1 MIIQIVS
8 YRVRSQIYSTRSQQI
23 KIAAKLA
30 RFFCRCEESSSNP
43 KFLPVLTK
51 GSGPGSDTATLEITE
66 TNLYR
71 RLVHLSL
78 ELCRGTDARI
88 REHLAERL
96 VRVQRDFDDLS
107 DKFRNVQSEASS
119 VRSGAVDLKNEVEK
133 LRREKTELVILFNLL
148 Q

>member
-1 MIIQIVS
+1 M
-8 YRVRSQIYSTRSQQI
+8 
-23 KIAAKLA
+23 
-30 RFFCRCEESSSNP
+30 
-43 KFLPVLTK
+43 
-51 GSGPGSDTATLEITE
+51 
-66 TNLYR
+66 YR

-133 LRREKTELVILFNLL
+133 LRREKTELVILFNLFAKSHLL
-148 Q
+148 QESKSMNQ